1 MIMPLLSIFTV
12 ADLAFVITSTLAI
25 SNKDDMDAS
34 QSDKQVIR
42 AAGLVKV
49 LFTSDL
55 VSVHNVSLEKWV
67 ASIDAVVYS

>member
-1 MIMPLLSIFTV
+1 MPLLSIFTV
-12 ADLAFVITSTLAI
+12 ASLAFVITSTLAI
-25 SNKDDMDAS
+25 SNKDDMDTS

-55 VSVHNVSLEKWV
+55 VSVHNVSLERWV